1 LTERFLAKIV
11 FGSCGSGAC
20 FTLAVAALLMGCA
33 TPVDSGDEGD
43 EQREAKVLD
52 CSPESLGRL
61 GPLDVAIAIDNSL
74 STQHPAGF
82 DVDGDGTVGAVR
94 ASIFTDRDDSW
105 LGAQIAAARPLIQDT
120 SDRDVRFSIVT
131 YSGYPF
137 LSRRRRNT
145 RAVGDRDAKMRAQM
159 TDDVAELESA
169 LDAVMNAGSDGSANF
184 YAGMRRASQSL
195 IESKDPERESRKVVL
210 FMSDTPGPIFHEGG
224 NLVGGLSARMASA
237 VREAKRNSIVFNSFG
252 LTERSDAWRGFSLG
266 LIAPPTGGT
275 YHVVDDPRELYCH
288 LVDALALAPKAHADP
303 STALDEDSAS
313 AADGDAS
320 DKLRFRDHR

>member
-1 LTERFLAKIV
+1 MAERFLAKIE

-33 TPVDSGDEGD
+33 TPVDSTRDEGD
-43 EQREAKVLD
+43 EEDQKREAKVLD

-61 GPLDVAIAIDNSL
+61 GPVDVAIAIDNSL

-105 LGAQIAAARPLIQDT
+105 LGAQIAAARPLIQNT

-137 LSRRRRNT
+137 LSHRRRNT
-145 RAVGDRDAKMRAQM
+145 RAVGDRDAMIRAQM

-184 YAGMRRASQSL
+184 YAGMRRA
-195 IESKDPERESRKVVL
+195 R
-210 FMSDTPGPIFHEGG
+210 PGPIFHEGG

-237 VREAKRNSIVFNSFG
+237 VREAKRNNIVFNTFG
-252 LTERSDAWRGFSLG
+252 LTEQSDAWRGFSLG
-266 LIAPPTGGT
+266 LIARPTGGT

-288 LVDALALAPKAHADP
+288 LVDALALAAKAHADP
-303 STALDEDSAS
+303 STALDEDTAS